1 MKSQFFTQ
9 KNSCEFN
16 LFRKAHC
23 SNHARVETLINS
35 QFFLPPEV
43 MHFVRIGYFSSI
55 SLYHVNGFRLPKT
68 SKKMRNLTVRAFH
81 VNAYL
86 HQPNASLSSK
96 NSSTESNP
104 AFKKRHCKR
113 PQGYYWNKIKSE
125 RIYFKIWRQL
135 IRWILT
141 D

>member
-16 LFRKAHC
+16 LIRKAHY

-81 VNAYL
+81 VNAYV
-86 HQPNASLSSK
+86 H
-96 NSSTESNP
+96 
-104 AFKKRHCKR
+104 
-113 PQGYYWNKIKSE
+113 
-125 RIYFKIWRQL
+125 
-135 IRWILT
+135 
-141 D
+141 